1 MKVTNRFNLPDV
13 VVQAQSI
20 NKYSKGDADI
30 SVTQLIDS
38 PRIKVIQEEMYDE
51 LKSDISD
58 NVFSVLGTAVHG
70 VFEEAITNQPKPDSE
85 R

>member
-13 VVQAQSI
+13 VVQALSI
-20 NKYSKGDADI
+20 NKYSKADI

-38 PRIKVIQEEMYDE
+38 PRIKVIQEEMHDE

-70 VFEEAITNQPKPDSE
+70 VFEEAITNQPKHDSE
-85 R
+85 Q